1 MRSISFSLSLAM
13 VLVFAVVSS
22 MASHSRTHPSS
33 ATATV
38 EIGKQI
44 AEVWPRIFRG
54 FTADWWRH
62 NNPGNGDRWQWAGM
76 LTLDLGNTRLRNLTK
91 ALAPAIWRIGGSPED
106 SVVYAIGDPP
116 ECATPE
122 AINKSINYP
131 GPLCVTMQRWGEI
144 IEFVNYT
151 GVKLAFGLNG
161 LYQRH
166 HHTEHFNSTNAREFL
181 RYTASEGFPVYA
193 FELSNEDN
201 HGQVDPKI
209 LAEDFG
215 TIRSF
220 INEFWPTDDETR
232 PLLFGPDV
240 GQHFKSEE
248 DEWLASF
255 IEVAAP
261 YLNASTVHTYC
272 NTYTSSVCD
281 TKTVN
286 ASQLATCTAPEF
298 DFMSIVHKHAPKL
311 PVMAGEVGPHSHG
324 GLNGCTN
331 RFANSFWYLEV
342 LGSLASRG
350 VVAFARSTLIG
361 GWYEMIN
368 KTTFEPN
375 PDYYAA
381 LLWGYMMGYEHLNV
395 SVTGSSAVHA
405 FASYTD
411 NGIVA
416 VILNTDAKNDVMV
429 TVNHVQLNSH
439 PDDQEQ
445 IEYHIRAHNN
455 DPFSD
460 KVEILLSSGEWQVLE
475 ASDEGV
481 PPQLGGITNKL
492 QPINMPA
499 MSYAFVRYPQ

>member
-1 MRSISFSLSLAM
+1 MMKHDLCCLALMWASISSLRKM
-13 VLVFAVVSS
+13 N
-22 MASHSRTHPSS
+22 
-33 ATATV
+33 
-38 EIGKQI
+38 G
-44 AEVWPRIFRG
+44 WPRSSRWRRHTWMRVQCIPTVTR
-54 FTADWWRH
+54 TRRVCVTRKRWTPHSWRH
-62 NNPGNGDRWQWAGM
+62 ARLPS
-76 LTLDLGNTRLRNLTK
+76 LTSCRL
-91 ALAPAIWRIGGSPED
+91 
-106 SVVYAIGDPP
+106 
-116 ECATPE
+116 
-122 AINKSINYP
+122 
-131 GPLCVTMQRWGEI
+131 
-144 IEFVNYT
+144 
-151 GVKLAFGLNG
+151 
-161 LYQRH
+161 
-166 HHTEHFNSTNAREFL
+166 
-181 RYTASEGFPVYA
+181 
-193 FELSNEDN
+193 
-201 HGQVDPKI
+201 
-209 LAEDFG
+209 
-215 TIRSF
+215 F
-220 INEFWPTDDETR
+220 INTHQSCR
-232 PLLFGPDV
+232 
-240 GQHFKSEE
+240 
-248 DEWLASF
+248 
-255 IEVAAP
+255 
-261 YLNASTVHTYC
+261 
-272 NTYTSSVCD
+272 
-281 TKTVN
+281 
-286 ASQLATCTAPEF
+286 
-298 DFMSIVHKHAPKL
+298 
-311 PVMAGEVGPHSHG
+311 VMAGEVGPHSHG

-499 MSYAFVRYPQ
+499 MSYAFVTLSPVIILKNN